1 MQRWIRII
9 PNSSVHFF
17 MSKMYDLHLSLRA
30 SRGAARVVQQCRAIV
45 QRQPMYSLPY
55 MQMNYTM
62 SYRTRIL
69 GGVELCRFC
78 GAGLAL
84 SFVNTA
90 TKLSHCCW
98 STRCSR
104 PWARAWDRA
113 SLNVPQRPV
122 AIAPLGSWAGI
133 LKTSKRA
140 REHVTSDVGGRG
152 RGYTCNTSRAH
163 LVTMSN
169 VCV

>member
-1 MQRWIRII
+1 MCLQCACGHWPQYHNMCQITCPYHVQVTCLAHHASRKTRTHRQTHTQNTSMQRWIRII
-9 PNSSVHFF
+9 PNSSAHFF
-17 MSKMYDLHLSLRA
+17 TSKMFDLQLSLRA

-45 QRQPMYSLPY
+45 QRQPTYSLPY

-104 PWARAWDRA
+104 PWARAW
-113 SLNVPQRPV
+113 
-122 AIAPLGSWAGI
+122 
-133 LKTSKRA
+133 T
-140 REHVTSDVGGRG
+140 GR
-152 RGYTCNTSRAH
+152 H
-163 LVTMSN
+163 
-169 VCV
+169 